1 MSPLTKQAAR
11 RVRYLSG
18 RCSMT
23 SGQGERYSCYLSH
36 YRMAVELLSA
46 RRPLT
51 PREDRIARAHGVTT
65 DYTRGHDAQA
75 NGLAFDPSATR
86 EWRAGWLDSWGGVAL

>member
-18 RCSMT
+18 KCCMT
-23 SGQGERYSCYLSH
+23 SGQGERYDSYRAH
-36 YRMAVELLSA
+36 YRMALALLQA

-51 PREDRIARAHGVTT
+51 PREERIASYIGR
-65 DYTRGHDAQA
+65 
-75 NGLAFDPSATR
+75 
-86 EWRAGWLDSWGGVAL
+86 